1 MSNVMLENK
10 TILVTGAAG
19 FIGANL
25 VKRIYQ
31 EAPSATVIGIDNMNA
46 YYDVALK
53 EFRLNELAKYPTFT
67 FVKGNIADKELTPG
81 SYTDMVTGG
90 NSNQSPLASIPI
102 CWKAGSNFETH
113 LEQIIT
119 QKYLAM
125 FPEGQEAWSEFRRTG
140 YPRILPVLVN
150 NSGGKIST
158 SKQIRRLNYPSTEY
172 STNAEA
178 VATATHT
185 LNSESSNPTGD
196 NGGTS
201 VWWDKNPRL

>member
-1 MSNVMLENK
+1 
-10 TILVTGAAG
+10 
-19 FIGANL
+19 
-25 VKRIYQ
+25 
-31 EAPSATVIGIDNMNA
+31 
-46 YYDVALK
+46 
-53 EFRLNELAKYPTFT
+53 
-67 FVKGNIADKELTPG
+67 
-81 SYTDMVTGG
+81 
-90 NSNQSPLASIPI
+90 
-102 CWKAGSNFETH
+102 
-113 LEQIIT
+113 
-119 QKYLAM
+119 M

-158 SKQIRRLNYPSTEY
+158 TRQIRRLNYPSTEY

>member
-1 MSNVMLENK
+1 MSLPESYEDPLGKESNTSEVS
-10 TILVTGAAG
+10 TVT
-19 FIGANL
+19 
-25 VKRIYQ
+25 VKWDTR
-31 EAPSATVIGIDNMNA
+31 GD
-46 YYDVALK
+46 
-53 EFRLNELAKYPTFT
+53 
-67 FVKGNIADKELTPG
+67 
-81 SYTDMVTGG
+81 
-90 NSNQSPLASIPI
+90 
-102 CWKAGSNFETH
+102 FETN

>member
-1 MSNVMLENK
+1 
-10 TILVTGAAG
+10 
-19 FIGANL
+19 
-25 VKRIYQ
+25 
-31 EAPSATVIGIDNMNA
+31 
-46 YYDVALK
+46 
-53 EFRLNELAKYPTFT
+53 
-67 FVKGNIADKELTPG
+67 
-81 SYTDMVTGG
+81 
-90 NSNQSPLASIPI
+90 
-102 CWKAGSNFETH
+102 
-113 LEQIIT
+113 
-119 QKYLAM
+119 M

-158 SKQIRRLNYPSTEY
+158 SKQIPRPNYPPTEY

>member
-1 MSNVMLENK
+1 MWMTPAEAWFLRAEYELRWGSESDAATYYAEGIRTSFSTL
-10 TILVTGAAG
+10 GAS
-19 FIGANL
+19 GAED
-25 VKRIYQ
+25 Y
-31 EAPSATVIGIDNMNA
+31 
-46 YYDVALK
+46 
-53 EFRLNELAKYPTFT
+53 
-67 FVKGNIADKELTPG
+67 IADKELTPG

-102 CWKAGSNFETH
+102 CWKAGGDFETH

-185 LNSESSNPTGD
+185 LNIESSNPTGD

>member
-1 MSNVMLENK
+1 MDLQLLGKHALVCGGSQGIGRASAHELAALGADVTLLARSADALEIALADLPRIHSAQK
-10 TILVTGAAG
+10 HG
-19 FIGANL
+19 FIVADMQAHATLRAQVEAVANNGA
-25 VKRIYQ
+25 I
-31 EAPSATVIGIDNMNA
+31 
-46 YYDVALK
+46 
-53 EFRLNELAKYPTFT
+53 
-67 FVKGNIADKELTPG
+67 NI
-81 SYTDMVTGG
+81 
-90 NSNQSPLASIPI
+90 
-102 CWKAGSNFETH
+102 
-113 LEQIIT
+113 
-119 QKYLAM
+119 
-125 FPEGQEAWSEFRRTG
+125 
-140 YPRILPVLVN
+140 LVN